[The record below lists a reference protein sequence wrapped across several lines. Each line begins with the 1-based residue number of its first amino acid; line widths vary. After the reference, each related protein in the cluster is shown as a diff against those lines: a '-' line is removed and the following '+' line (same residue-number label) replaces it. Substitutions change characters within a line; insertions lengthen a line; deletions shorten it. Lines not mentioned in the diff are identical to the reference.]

1 MNHVINSFQERFAQP
16 DFKIY
21 LQLQKYFLLKD
32 IARKILIKSCKRF
45 EMLTQVT
52 SNMIAYKPN

>member
-32 IARKILIKSCKRF
+32 IARKLYTPTILHKNPYF
-45 EMLTQVT
+45 TGF
-52 SNMIAYKPN
+52 